1 MLAIRIVI
9 LMTFPS
15 SKMNAKSEIVGN
27 GPSTKFQT
35 NSVSSSVG
43 QMTSVKSCGA

>member
-27 GPSTKFQT
+27 GPSPNFQP
-35 NSVSSSVG
+35 NSISPSVG
-43 QMTSVKSCGA
+43 QMTPVKSYGA